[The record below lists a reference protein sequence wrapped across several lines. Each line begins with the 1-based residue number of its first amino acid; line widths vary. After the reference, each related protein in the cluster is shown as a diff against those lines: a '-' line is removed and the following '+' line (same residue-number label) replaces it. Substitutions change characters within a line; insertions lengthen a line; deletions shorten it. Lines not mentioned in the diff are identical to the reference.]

1 MEPLDIPAPMDPL
14 QPDQP
19 SPADPAA
26 GSGTQAAQPAQAA
39 QTGPDPEAG
48 VILAPRPWVPLG
60 VVALGLACLLLLP
73 LWGGAVW
80 LALAVGLFGL
90 FLLLQSQLLR
100 LQFTAD
106 ALLVWNRQSLLRRF
120 PYEAW
125 LGWRLFWGPLPVL
138 FYFREQRS
146 IHLLPVLFD
155 ATTLRQQLHQHLS
168 ALP

>member
-1 MEPLDIPAPMDPL
+1 MDPL

-19 SPADPAA
+19 QPADPGDGTTAEAGQAA
-26 GSGTQAAQPAQAA
+26 QASKAAQPAQA
-39 QTGPDPEAG
+39 GPDPGAG

-73 LWGGAVW
+73 LWGGATW
-80 LALAVGLFGL
+80 LALGVGVLGL
-90 FLLLQSQLLR
+90 VLLLQSQLLR
-100 LQFTAD
+100 LQFTSD
-106 ALLVWNRQSLLRRF
+106 ALLVWSRQSLLRRF

>member
-1 MEPLDIPAPMDPL
+1 MEPLDTPAPMYPL

-26 GSGTQAAQPAQAA
+26 GSAGQAGQAAPA
-39 QTGPDPEAG
+39 GPDPEAG

-73 LWGGAVW
+73 LWGGAAW
-80 LALAVGLFGL
+80 LALVVGLFGL

-120 PYEAW
+120 PYEGW

-155 ATTLRQQLHQHLS
+155 ATTLRQQLQQHLS

>member
-1 MEPLDIPAPMDPL
+1 MDTPAPMDPL

-19 SPADPAA
+19 SPADRAA
-26 GSGTQAAQPAQAA
+26 GSGAQAGQAAQAA

-73 LWGGAVW
+73 LWGGATW

-90 FLLLQSQLLR
+90 VLLLQSQLLR
-100 LQFTAD
+100 LQFTSD
-106 ALLVWNRQSLLRRF
+106 ALLVWSRQSLLRRF

-155 ATTLRQQLHQHLS
+155 ATTLRQQLLQHLS

>member
-1 MEPLDIPAPMDPL
+1 MELLDTPAPMDPL

-26 GSGTQAAQPAQAA
+26 GSAGQAGQAAPA
-39 QTGPDPEAG
+39 GPDPEAG
-48 VILAPRPWVPLG
+48 VILTPRPWVPLG
-60 VVALGLACLLLLP
+60 VVVLGLACLLLMP
-73 LWGGAVW
+73 LWGGAIW

-90 FLLLQSQLLR
+90 VLLLQSQLLR

-106 ALLVWNRQSLLRRF
+106 ALLVWSRRSLLRRF
-120 PYEAW
+120 PYDAW